1 MKNVLLPPLGKFNQ
15 PIHKLLFSIAVLL
28 LNFQLA
34 KAGPNVQAS
43 IINVDNP
50 DYCSSAEVTVGITPS
65 WVPTTYDNFY
75 IVSAKLYVQEV
86 KSGGLAQDKLIAS
99 AGTQSPFQTS
109 VTFPSVYGLGYIKT
123 EIIVYVEDEEDPS
136 ESGTYTFTSEYGSSP
151 YLLAVADPEIT
162 AFAIGELGSSPYELE
177 GCKSSTYDLAISTS
191 HTFGDIAAPTATFEI
206 FEMTSCS
213 GSDGATKLSM
223 SFDEYDQNDPF
234 MGGFIS
240 QVDAAFKNFVYNN
253 IGYYRVRFT
262 LGDGYCHS
270 GDMKEF
276 CIYITNTPPNVDFL
290 LTACSPDIWNP
301 LPPNP
306 PSHSESTPNIVGGK
320 TAAIN
325 GNMSS
330 GAFSYFRLKLE
341 IKDTLSG
348 GYDIV
353 PLYPAYGTNQ
363 PVNPNANGQ
372 GFTNLS
378 GGINGLIQTDAQ
390 GNSPYFIDDN
400 PDILYRITLY
410 LGSDCGE
417 NSEYSYFKTTST
429 GNCHNKSSEANAPSS
444 AEGDSEIAIYPQPA
458 SDLLKIECSSHEGLK
473 FQILNL
479 AGKTMTTGALTGSET
494 IIDISSIHSGVYF
507 LRLYNANGGI
517 FETQKILIK

>member
-1 MKNVLLPPLGKFNQ
+1 MKNVLLPPSGKFNQ
-15 PIHKLLFSIAVLL
+15 PIHKLLFFIAVLL

-123 EIIVYVEDEEDPS
+123 EITVYVEDEEDPS
-136 ESGTYTFTSEYGSSP
+136 ESGTYTFTSEYSSSP
-151 YLLAVADPEIT
+151 YLLAAADPEIT
-162 AFAIGELGSSPYELE
+162 AFGIGELGSSPYELE

-206 FEMTSCS
+206 FETTSCS
-213 GSDGATKLSM
+213 GSNGATKLSM
-223 SFDEYDQNDPF
+223 SFDENDPSDPF

-262 LGDGYCHS
+262 LGDGYCQG

-276 CIYITNTPPNVDFL
+276 CIYITNTPSNIDFL
-290 LTACSPDIWNP
+290 LTACSPDVWNP

-306 PSHSESTPNIVGGK
+306 PSHSKTNPNIVGGK

-341 IKDTLSG
+341 IQNSLG
-348 GYDIV
+348 FFDIV
-353 PLYPAYGTNQ
+353 PLFPQYGTNQ
-363 PVNPNANGQ
+363 PVNPNSNSQ
-372 GFTNLS
+372 GFTNIS

-400 PDILYRITLY
+400 PGVLYKITLY

-417 NSEYSYFKTTST
+417 ESEYSYFKTYTT
-429 GNCHNKSSEANAPSS
+429 DNCHNKSSEASAPTPT
-444 AEGDSEIAIYPQPA
+444 EDDSEIVIYPQPA
-458 SDLLKIECSSHEGLK
+458 SDLLKVECTSHEGLK
-473 FQILNL
+473 YQMLNL
-479 AGKTMTTGALTGSET
+479 AGKTITNGPLTDSET
-494 IIDISSIHSGVYF
+494 IINISSFQSGVYF
-507 LRLYNANGGI
+507 LRLYYPNGEI
-517 FETQKILIK
+517 VETKKILIQ